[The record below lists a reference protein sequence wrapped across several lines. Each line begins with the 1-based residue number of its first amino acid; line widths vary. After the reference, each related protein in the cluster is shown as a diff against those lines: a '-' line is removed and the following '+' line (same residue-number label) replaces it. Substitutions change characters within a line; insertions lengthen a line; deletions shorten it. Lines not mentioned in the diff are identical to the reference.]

1 MTARLL
7 IVLALLAVIVGV
19 PFALRPR
26 QNLLQTADET
36 LVVISPHNEAIR
48 YEFSRAFAEYYKAKT
63 GRTVNIDW
71 RLVGGTG
78 EIARYLH
85 GEYYNSF
92 RREWTA
98 SGRPWTAEISTTY
111 GNPDLEPGASAARD
125 AFLASRSGIG
135 IDVFFGGGSFDF
147 IQQARAGTLIDCGV
161 ITAHPDWFT
170 PASIPQV
177 VSGEPFY
184 DPAGRWIGTCL
195 SSFGICY
202 NADSLR
208 RLGVTSLPSG
218 WSDLARPVFQEQ
230 VALADPTNSGSIT
243 KAFEM
248 VIQQQMQQVV
258 GTGAATNQALSTGWE
273 RGLQLIFEASA
284 NARSFA
290 ASAPAVPVD
299 VAQGDAAIG
308 MCIDFYGRFQS
319 ETVRVGDA
327 PSRLQYFTPKGGSS
341 MGVDP
346 IGMLRGAPHPELARE
361 FIAFVLSLEGQ
372 RLWDFKVGTPGGP
385 ASYALR
391 RMPIRKELYAPAL
404 AAYRSDP
411 DVLPYEEAKT
421 FTYHPAWTLPLF
433 SALRFIV
440 RVTCIDPHDEQVGA
454 WHALIAANFPPRATA
469 TFLDVSAVDY
479 AMSMNEI
486 RTAIRGATP
495 LEAVRL
501 ARKLG
506 DHFRSQYR
514 LAQQL
519 AKEGK

>member
-7 IVLALLAVIVGV
+7 VILALLAVIVGV

-71 RLVGGTG
+71 RLVGGTS

-92 RREWTA
+92 RRAWAA
-98 SGRPWTAEISTTY
+98 SGRPWTADVSGAY
-111 GNPDLEPGASAARD
+111 GNPDLKPGASAARD
-125 AFLASRSGIG
+125 AFLASQAGIG

-147 IQQARAGTLIDCGV
+147 IQQARAGTLVDCGV
-161 ITAHPDWFT
+161 IAAHPDWFT
-170 PASIPQV
+170 QSSIPQT

-202 NADSLR
+202 NTDSLR

-218 WSDLARPVFQEQ
+218 WSDLARPAFQGQ

-248 VIQQQMQQVV
+248 VIQQQMQELV
-258 GTGAATNQALSTGWE
+258 GPGVATNQALSTGWA

-319 ETVRVGDA
+319 EAVRVGDA

-341 MGVDP
+341 VGVDP

-372 RLWDFKVGTPGGP
+372 RLWDFKIGTPGGP
-385 ASYALR
+385 TRYALR
-391 RMPIRKELYAPAL
+391 RMPIRKELYDPSL

-411 DVLPYEEAKT
+411 NVLPYEEAKT
-421 FTYHPAWTLPLF
+421 FIYHPDWTLPLF

-440 RVTCIDPHDEQVGA
+440 RVTCIDPHDEQVAA
-454 WHALIAANFPPRATA
+454 WHALIAAHFPPRATA

-479 AMSMNEI
+479 ATSMNEI
-486 RTAIRGATP
+486 RTTLREAAP
-495 LEAVRL
+495 LHAVRL

-506 DHFRSQYR
+506 DHFRTQYR
-514 LAQQL
+514 LALQL